1 MQSNL
6 EANEYGLAIHT
17 SSPQLGLALSN
28 FADNSRS
35 QVWDL
40 GHDLSTH
47 LHVNLAEFLK
57 PQTWANLAFLA
68 VAKGP
73 GGFTGTRIGVV
84 TARTLAQQ
92 LDIPLFAI
100 STLAAIA
107 WSHLLQVSTPAAPLD
122 KGGVQ
127 EDRFAKHLGK
137 EEVQET
143 VLLVEGRKEICE
155 DRAIAI
161 QMPAQR
167 GQLFAAIYQVS
178 SSDSG
183 LAALLP
189 DTVLTPEKWQH
200 TLDKWQT
207 PYELI
212 EIPAGVGLGASV
224 SSLLELAS
232 LDWQQGKRPHWSEAL
247 PFYGQHPVEV

>member
-1 MQSNL
+1 MQGNL
-6 EANEYGLAIHT
+6 EPNEYGLAIHT

-57 PQTWANLAFLA
+57 PQTWANLAFIA

-107 WSHLLQVSTPAAPLD
+107 WSHLFQLATSPAPLG
-122 KGGVQ
+122 KGRVQ
-127 EDRFAKHLGK
+127 ENEL
-137 EEVQET
+137 V
-143 VLLVEGRKEICE
+143 VEGKGEICE

-183 LAALLP
+183 LAVLLP
-189 DTVLTPEKWQH
+189 DTVMTPEKWQH
-200 TLDKWQT
+200 TLENWLT
-207 PYELI
+207 PYQLI

-232 LDWQQGKRPHWSEAL
+232 LDWQQGKRRHWSEAL

>member
-6 EANEYGLAIHT
+6 EPNQYGLAIHT

-47 LHVNLAEFLK
+47 LHVNLAEFIK
-57 PQTWANLAFLA
+57 PQTWSDLGFIA

-92 LDIPLFAI
+92 LEIPLFAI
-100 STLAAIA
+100 STLAAAA
-107 WSHLLQVSTPAAPLD
+107 WAHFSQLSTPPTLLEN
-122 KGGVQ
+122 V
-127 EDRFAKHLGK
+127 LVI
-137 EEVQET
+137 EEKR
-143 VLLVEGRKEICE
+143 GISE

-167 GQLFAAIYQVS
+167 SQLFAAIYQVR

-183 LAALLP
+183 LTALLP
-189 DTVLTPEKWQH
+189 DTVLTPDKWQH
-200 TLDKWQT
+200 TLDNWKI

-212 EIPAGVGLGASV
+212 RIPAGVGLGTSV
-224 SSLLELAS
+224 SSLLELAY
-232 LDWQQGKRPHWSEAL
+232 LNWQQDKRPHWADAL

>member
-6 EANEYGLAIHT
+6 EPNQYGLAIHT

-47 LHVNLAEFLK
+47 LHVNLAEFIK
-57 PQTWANLAFLA
+57 PQIWSDLGFIA

-92 LDIPLFAI
+92 LEIPLFAI
-100 STLAAIA
+100 STLAAAA
-107 WSHLLQVSTPAAPLD
+107 WAHFSQLSTPPTPLS

-127 EDRFAKHLGK
+127 ENVLRL
-137 EEVQET
+137 EEK
-143 VLLVEGRKEICE
+143 GEIWE
-155 DRAIAI
+155 SRAIAI

-167 GQLFAAIYQVS
+167 SQLFAAIYQVR

-183 LAALLP
+183 LTALLP
-189 DTVLTPEKWQH
+189 DTVLTPDQWQH
-200 TLDKWQT
+200 ALDNWKT

-212 EIPAGVGLGASV
+212 RIPAGVGLGTSV
-224 SSLLELAS
+224 SSLLELAY
-232 LDWQQGKRPHWSEAL
+232 LNWQQDKRPHWADVL

>member
-6 EANEYGLAIHT
+6 EPNEYGLAIHT
-17 SSPQLGLALSN
+17 SSPQLGLAVSN
-28 FADNSRS
+28 FADISRS

-57 PQTWANLAFLA
+57 PQTWEDLAFIA

-100 STLAAIA
+100 STLAAVA
-107 WSHLLQVSTPAAPLD
+107 WSHLSQLSTPPVPLA

-127 EDRFAKHLGK
+127 EDTFSQPLDK
-137 EEVQET
+137 EEVQEN
-143 VLLVEGRKEICE
+143 VLVLEQRGEICE
-155 DRAIAI
+155 NRAIAI

-178 SSDSG
+178 SSASE
-183 LAALLP
+183 LMALLP
-189 DTVLTPEKWQH
+189 ETVLTPEKWQH
-200 TLDKWQT
+200 TLDNWLT
-207 PYELI
+207 SYELI

-232 LDWQQGKRPHWSEAL
+232 LNWQQGKRPHWPEAL